1 MNFGS
6 LNLYNIIAENP
17 NISFLVIGIMSN
29 IALTTVVVFIGYLK
43 VSMMS
48 EEQQLRIADFSK
60 IRTKVIVES
69 NSKTKLKLA
78 SLQVYLPFYITY
90 LMLVR
95 LYYLLSYN
103 GSFCVIGGI
112 VAYDKYSILNL
123 IQYEFE

>member
-60 IRTKVIVES
+60 IRNKVIVES